1 MDPVVIK
8 VGYLVRAGGNLPAGT
23 EGQIVGYGPGGIPV
37 AVEAPAGG
45 TSFKTIN
52 GAEITGTGNIAIPA
66 GNSAQ
71 VLAFEASDTVG
82 YNDAVIDNAENPL
95 VLVVRY
101 AEP

>member
-8 VGYLVRAGGNLPAGT
+8 VGYLVRAGGNLPAGA
-23 EGQIVGYGPGGIPV
+23 EGQIVGYGPGGVPV
-37 AVEAPAGG
+37 AVDAPAVG

-52 GAEITGTGNIAIPA
+52 GAEITGTGNIAIPS
-66 GNSAQ
+66 GNSAR
-71 VLAFEASDTVG
+71 VLAFEAADTAG
-82 YNDAVIDNAENPL
+82 YATAVADNAGDPL